1 MWLINSCFAPATAR
15 PGFKTQEIMIIHAA
29 DIQLDTFVLKSMDLF
44 SRRALIIIRYYHTYD
59 EEIGEL
65 RLSFSTNMDAWNF
78 YEKVKKAIKDDKE
91 ELFINDITPKFDK
104 EKYLE
109 YVEEEMQFC
118 DFEEQLI
125 FD

>member
-1 MWLINSCFAPATAR
+1 
-15 PGFKTQEIMIIHAA
+15 MIIHAA